1 MTFIAQL
8 PAMHRT
14 QIELQ
19 EKDGSLVELSKAS
32 QLVAALAGQNTRRP
46 ALLFPKRND

>member
-1 MTFIAQL
+1 
-8 PAMHRT
+8 MHRT

-32 QLVAALAGQNTRRP
+32 QLVAALAGQTQGDQRFY
-46 ALLFPKRND
+46 FPKRND